1 MKHAFIVTL
10 VSLGLTTGALAQTSN
25 GPSPSIPYA
34 VAARS
39 ATPDLSLPSPCNT
52 GVMIALGS
60 GSVSVSPDVL
70 NFGGS
75 DRAQLVDYKCAVSVP
90 PPRQTDRPPPATLD
104 SGK

>member
-25 GPSPSIPYA
+25 GSLPSIPYA

-52 GVMIALGS
+52 GMMIALAS

-70 NFGGS
+70 DTGS
-75 DRAQLVDYKCAVSVP
+75 SDGAQLVDYKCAVSVP
-90 PPRQTDRPPPATLD
+90 PPRQTDRRPPVTLG